1 MIKKSKDTPSADA
14 ALRKRFKLSE
24 KQSAEILNMRLA
36 RLTALEI
43 TKLEEELKDV
53 RKFIKECKE
62 ILASKPRR
70 MKILKEEMTELAH
83 GFSDERRTEIVA
95 DQGEFSIE
103 DLIAEEDM
111 VITVSHAGYIKRL
124 PVSAYRRQR
133 RGGRGVISSYGN
145 PRSPGINAINVEKGD
160 ELIDVQVTDGR
171 NDVVLATHHGM
182 SIRFHEKDVRDMGRT
197 ATGVNGIELDK
208 KDQVIDMVIVRRAST
223 LLTVTERGMGK
234 RSELDEYRVQ
244 HRAGRGIIT
253 LKRNDKTGAIVALKE
268 VQPED
273 ELMMITKKGIMIRVP
288 VDGMRGKG

>member
-1 MIKKSKDTPSADA
+1 MFFTPAGHCYWLKVHEIPQAARAARGKPIASCLAMKPDERVA
-14 ALRKRFKLSE
+14 ALVP
-24 KQSAEILNMRLA
+24 
-36 RLTALEI
+36 
-43 TKLEEELKDV
+43 V
-53 RKFIKECKE
+53 R
-62 ILASKPRR
+62 
-70 MKILKEEMTELAH
+70 
-83 GFSDERRTEIVA
+83 
-95 DQGEFSIE
+95 EFS
-103 DLIAEEDM
+103 EEQFLFFATKHG
-111 VITVSHAGYIKRL
+111 VVKKTVL
-124 PVSAYRRQR
+124 
-133 RGGRGVISSYGN
+133 SSYGN
-145 PRSPGINAINVEKGD
+145 PRSSGINAINVEKGD

-253 LKRNDKTGAIVALKE
+253 LKRNDKTGNVVALKE
-268 VQPED
+268 VLPDD

-288 VDGMRGKG
+288 VEGIRVSGRNTQGVKIMNLTPGDLVVDVARVVKEEEAEGAAGEDEDEDTPAPRKPSKAKAKK